1 MITPISK
8 SKNKKDYSHPH
19 FERESNLLKCKC
31 SQHETM
37 GFVLIILIVV
47 IAGVIFL
54 GISLRTTDN
63 TSVIDSRISNFLDA
77 SLQHTTA
84 CYGSYESD
92 YQTLGELI
100 NSCSAGTLY
109 SATCPNSDACDFANK
124 TYSVMLSKFSSAGS
138 IKSYKLS
145 FYYSQNSS
153 SKIEDLVQTTSA
165 FKTFSSELSDKK
177 GCLSKRAG
185 YSFLRSESSEG
196 NIYAYLE
203 ICLE

>member
-1 MITPISK
+1 MIKLISK
-8 SKNKKDYSHPH
+8 SKNRKA
-19 FERESNLLKCKC
+19 
-31 SQHETM
+31 QHETM

-77 SLQHTTA
+77 SLQHTTE
-84 CYGSYESD
+84 CYGSYDSD
-92 YQTLGELI
+92 YQTMAELI
-100 NSCSAGTLY
+100 NSCSQGTLY
-109 SATCPNSDACDFANK
+109 SVTCSNGVSACDFVNK
-124 TYSVMLSKFSSAGS
+124 TYDSMLRKFSSAGS

-153 SKIEDLVQTTSA
+153 TKIEDLVQSQSA
-165 FKTFSSELSDKK
+165 FKTFSSEPSDKK